1 MKLSNGERLFCWPLN
16 YHVITAGWTYRDGSA
31 HNANDYRTN
40 QSGSIIKPVYAAEDA
55 TVDQVQTW
63 DGHTKTGMQSYGN
76 MVRIRHAD
84 YSGKTLQTRYAHLS
98 SCCVAQGERV
108 EEGQLIGYT
117 GQTGNVYGAHLHFE
131 VIWDGVRRNPLVW
144 LDEDFT
150 LATGSE
156 ETVALTAEN
165 NGPHT
170 HVENFTYSLGVR
182 PVASEAVGDGSGKY
196 FSAENQGSAGPS
208 KYVSTAESGG
218 GEPHNNMPPY
228 KAFFMWQ
235 RTA

>member
-1 MKLSNGERLFCWPLN
+1 MLAVVSPWTSPTLTTAPTSGSARADGGEGVGGVIATNPDRIECPYAVGDVL
-16 YHVITAGWTYRDGSA
+16 ITANAAQPSNRWPGTRWTQIKDVFPLAAGDSHEAGS
-31 HNANDYRTN
+31 
-40 QSGSIIKPVYAAEDA
+40 
-55 TVDQVQTW
+55 
-63 DGHTKTGMQSYGN
+63 TGG
-76 MVRIRHAD
+76 
-84 YSGKTLQTRYAHLS
+84 
-98 SCCVAQGERV
+98 
-108 EEGQLIGYT
+108 
-117 GQTGNVYGAHLHFE
+117 
-131 VIWDGVRRNPLVW
+131 
-144 LDEDFT
+144 
-150 LATGSE
+150 E

-182 PVASEAVGDGSGKY
+182 PVASEAVGNGNGKY

>member
-1 MKLSNGERLFCWPLN
+1 MIVTNSDRSICPYDIGDVL
-16 YHVITAGWTYRDGSA
+16 VTASAAQPSARYPGTSWTQIKDCFLLAAGDSHEAGS
-31 HNANDYRTN
+31 
-40 QSGSIIKPVYAAEDA
+40 
-55 TVDQVQTW
+55 
-63 DGHTKTGMQSYGN
+63 TGG
-76 MVRIRHAD
+76 
-84 YSGKTLQTRYAHLS
+84 
-98 SCCVAQGERV
+98 
-108 EEGQLIGYT
+108 
-117 GQTGNVYGAHLHFE
+117 
-131 VIWDGVRRNPLVW
+131 
-144 LDEDFT
+144 
-150 LATGSE
+150 E

-182 PVASEAVGDGSGKY
+182 PVASEAVGNGNGKY